1 MSLIKQINDEIRIK
15 FPEVKKSENNWVSH
29 LMGTFIRR
37 SFWQTLTIF
46 LALITC
52 VILYTAYIDFDF
64 LKILNINFDDSI
76 KTITTCT
83 ITLVSMNLFVTNLLL
98 THLKDEREDLES
110 LIDRKINFKFITHL
124 GFTIIICILF
134 LYFISPTITHE
145 NIKCNILIFIFCSFL
160 CYILALVFLYNS
172 VFKFINKLERSEI
185 INSERKLE
193 LYRTFHVYYLRKRFS
208 EIYVELMENELKFK
222 KYESWTSVKGV
233 KTYSLKTKNK
243 VVLKDIKI
251 NKLKSFSESIPNDE
265 KYYHTVKYGRLYE
278 KDIELALFSLP
289 EMKGY
294 DYKKVY
300 SFTKNVKTQSTDNRQ
315 HLDRLLGKI
324 SNNTANNKYIDL
336 ELNLNDLSKIFKA
349 YIELEH
355 ELQPK

>member
-1 MSLIKQINDEIRIK
+1 MSVNKQIKDEIKIK
-15 FPEVKKSENNWVSH
+15 FPEVNRAVNNWGSK
-29 LMGTFIRR
+29 LKEILIRR
-37 SFWQTLTIF
+37 SFPETLTMY

-52 VILYTAYIDFDF
+52 VILYTAYIDLDF

-98 THLKDEREDLES
+98 THLKEEREDLES
-110 LIDRKINFKFITHL
+110 IIDRKINFKFITYL

-145 NIKCNILIFIFCSFL
+145 NIKCNLLIFIFCSFL

-193 LYRTFHVYYLRKRFS
+193 LYRAFHLYFFRKRFR
-208 EIYVELMENELKFK
+208 EIYDELMENELKFK
-222 KYESWTSVKGV
+222 QYESWTSVKGV
-233 KTYSLKTKNK
+233 KTYSLKIKNK
-243 VVLKDIKI
+243 VLLKDIKI

-265 KYYHTVKYGRLYE
+265 KYYHPVKYGRPYK

-324 SNNTANNKYIDL
+324 SNNTANNKYRDL

-349 YIELEH
+349 YIEIEH
-355 ELQPK
+355 GL